1 MNRETAP
8 LNLPRGCTRILY
20 KGPMEKLDK
29 IAEKMYLYSMTES
42 QNENQGAVNL
52 DAEQQAKKA
61 RAERI
66 KKMRGWLSPRD
77 SVADDFTA
85 EDEALYYGS
94 GHSGWNR

>member
-1 MNRETAP
+1 MTDL
-8 LNLPRGCTRILY
+8 LNGKQDGAL
-20 KGPMEKLDK
+20 
-29 IAEKMYLYSMTES
+29 STE
-42 QNENQGAVNL
+42 EL
-52 DAEQQAKKA
+52 QAKKA

-66 KKMRGWLSPRD
+66 RKMRGWLSPRD

>member
-1 MNRETAP
+1 MADS
-8 LNLPRGCTRILY
+8 LD
-20 KGPMEKLDK
+20 EKHKESGTNFAVQDVTSRAAQAAADSAASK
-29 IAEKMYLYSMTES
+29 AAE
-42 QNENQGAVNL
+42 AR
-52 DAEQQAKKA
+52 KA
-61 RAERI
+61 RI